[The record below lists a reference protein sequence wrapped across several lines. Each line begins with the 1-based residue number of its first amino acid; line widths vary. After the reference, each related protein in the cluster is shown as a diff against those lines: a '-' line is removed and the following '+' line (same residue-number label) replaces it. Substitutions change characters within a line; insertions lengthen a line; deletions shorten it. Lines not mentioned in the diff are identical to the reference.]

1 MGHKPFLGGDRK
13 EQPGC
18 SRWGGGITMRQVG
31 DDKGLIILVL
41 ARGFESNLPEGALKS
56 NSLQLLPWPCL
67 RPLPSG

>member
-1 MGHKPFLGGDRK
+1 
-13 EQPGC
+13 
-18 SRWGGGITMRQVG
+18 MRQVG

-41 ARGFESNLPEGALKS
+41 ARGFESNLLEGALKS